1 MSRSFQSLAHLR
13 PLPLDFDVCYRALCS
28 RDARFDGQ
36 FFTAVTSTG
45 IYCRP
50 ICPAPTPKAAHV
62 RFYACA
68 AAAEAD
74 GFRACRRCRP
84 EASPGSPDW
93 NIRADLVART
103 LRLIAKGI
111 IDTEGVAGLAQRLA
125 VSERHLHREL
135 MAEVGVGPLALAR
148 TRRAQTARLLID
160 ETNLALTE
168 IAFASGF
175 ASLRQFNETMRAT
188 FGCPP
193 SALRRRGR
201 PENPGGG
208 GLTVRLQYRPPFDA
222 EALLAFLGQRALAG
236 VEEVSAGRYRRTVAL
251 PRSTGIVELE
261 PNRATQEI
269 VMHLWLTDLRD
280 VSLLVQRCRHLL
292 DLDTEPTTIAGQLS
306 ADPLLASLVAR
317 RPGLRV
323 PGTLNG
329 FELAVRAI
337 IGQHV
342 SIAGARTLVG
352 RLVQALGEP
361 LPRPVDTLT
370 HLFPA
375 PERMAQANLQELGLT
390 ARRATALRAL
400 AEGVATGA
408 IVLDRGADRTQT
420 VTKLLAV
427 PGIGS
432 WTAAYIALRALGDP
446 DAFPATDLG
455 LHHALEQG
463 GCTLSPC
470 GLAARAE
477 AWRPWRSYA
486 VMHFWTSLTDQ
497 RETRLAS

>member
-62 RFYACA
+62 RF
-68 AAAEAD
+68 
-74 GFRACRRCRP
+74 
-84 EASPGSPDW
+84 
-93 NIRADLVART
+93 
-103 LRLIAKGI
+103 
-111 IDTEGVAGLAQRLA
+111 
-125 VSERHLHREL
+125 
-135 MAEVGVGPLALAR
+135 
-148 TRRAQTARLLID
+148 
-160 ETNLALTE
+160 
-168 IAFASGF
+168 FASGF

-292 DLDTEPTTIAGQLS
+292 DLDAEPTTIAGQLS

-375 PERMAQANLQELGLT
+375 PERMAQANLQALGLT

-408 IVLDRGADRTQT
+408 IVLDRGQ
-420 VTKLLAV
+420 
-427 PGIGS
+427 S
-432 WTAAYIALRALGDP
+432 
-446 DAFPATDLG
+446 
-455 LHHALEQG
+455 
-463 GCTLSPC
+463 
-470 GLAARAE
+470 ARK
-477 AWRPWRSYA
+477 P
-486 VMHFWTSLTDQ
+486 
-497 RETRLAS
+497 